1 MLMRGELSMR
11 ATRASSTSEQQG
23 AESKL
28 FVAALVLVLI
38 LLAVASV
45 TFAPAASDAIPVD
58 AEWLIGP

>member
-1 MLMRGELSMR
+1 MSIRGELSIIR
-11 ATRASSTSEQQG
+11 ESATRKHEGVGSS
-23 AESKL
+23 L
-28 FVAALVLVLI
+28 FFVALTLVLI